1 MKKRGRKNFLNKKA
15 MTNQVYHI
23 LFQILIAITVY
34 WTLQSYIDSV
44 AEDTMF
50 EKSYLSKDLALLT
63 DTIYSSPGEV
73 RYLYTNDKAELNKFE
88 FEFSNQKVSVSEI
101 EAEEKLEAKYP
112 YGEDLKFPYSGQLIR
127 RINQIAFSKTKIN
140 LEIDPNFKS
149 GIEKLKCPDINT
161 KSDIKQISVLIH
173 SEKTELTEKVGKA
186 LAEKLKSNFKEVV
199 YLDIEE
205 AKKRSKDF
213 NLILG
218 IDFNWDNKDRNII
231 TASVFALDSKEAK
244 EKSQK
249 LACKIVNRLIEED
262 YLITFVKIDISEIM
276 PIREKDKINVMFYL
290 GNVKN
295 ANWISVFKDKDK
307 FESIINSLSNTIIE
321 FYQNEK

>member
-1 MKKRGRKNFLNKKA
+1 MKKRGSSNFLNKKA
-15 MTNQVYHI
+15 QINQVYHI
-23 LFQILIAITVY
+23 LFQILIAIIVY
-34 WTLQSYIDSV
+34 WTLQHYIDSV
-44 AEDTMF
+44 AKDTLF

-63 DTIYSSPGEV
+63 DAIYSGPGEI
-73 RYLYTNDKAELNKFE
+73 RYLYTNERAELNKFE
-88 FEFSNQKVSVSEI
+88 FDFNKQKVSVREI
-101 EAEEKLEAKYP
+101 GVKEEIPLAFP
-112 YGEDLKFPYSGQLIR
+112 YGEDLNLQFSGQI
-127 RINQIAFSKTKIN
+127 ISKVNQIAFSKTKN
-140 LEIDPNFKS
+140 KLEIYPNFKAKVK
-149 GIEKLKCPDINT
+149 KLVCPDINT
-161 KSDIKQISVLIH
+161 KSDLKQLSILIY
-173 SEKTELTEKVGKA
+173 SEKTELKENIGKA
-186 LAEKLKSNFKEVV
+186 LAEKLKPNFKEVV

-213 NLILG
+213 NLIFG
-218 IDFNWDNKDRNII
+218 IDFNWDDKDRNII

-290 GNVKN
+290 GNLKN

-307 FESIINSLSNTIIE
+307 FDSIINSISTTIIK
-321 FYQNEK
+321 FYQDEK